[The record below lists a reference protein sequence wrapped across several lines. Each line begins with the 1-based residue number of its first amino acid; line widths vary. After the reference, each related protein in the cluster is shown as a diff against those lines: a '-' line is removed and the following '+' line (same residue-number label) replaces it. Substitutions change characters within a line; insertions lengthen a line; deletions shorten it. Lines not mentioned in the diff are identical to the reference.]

1 MSIDHLRY
9 DILAQDALRGMVRT
23 GRLVRFRAEI
33 TDAPGTLAKV
43 ARIIGDLG
51 GNIVEIF
58 HQRLFSEVPVKL
70 ADLDIVCETRD
81 MAHVDE
87 IMVRMTDAGFKT
99 ILLSHS
105 ALDGRV

>member
-1 MSIDHLRY
+1 M
-9 DILAQDALRGMVRT
+9 RGMVRT

-43 ARIIGDLG
+43 ARVIGDLG

-70 ADLDIVCETRD
+70 ADLDVVCETRD
-81 MAHVDE
+81 MIHVEE
-87 IMVRMTDAGFKT
+87 IMAKMTESGFKT

-105 ALDGRV
+105 AIDGRV